1 MEQSKINTGYY
12 KNVLPALQNK
22 NAMYG
27 LNSEYTSYIIGKS
40 ILDIND
46 TLKIHNKSTIL
57 EFMKENKTKK

>member
-1 MEQSKINTGYY
+1 MIR
-12 KNVLPALQNK
+12 
-22 NAMYG
+22 
-27 LNSEYTSYIIGKS
+27 S